1 MGHPDKTATAYWQAD
16 FQRAWRLCDDDDRG
30 RRAPIEYVMTPDR
43 TPGRHLERVPPERL
57 RLLSDD

>member
-16 FQRAWRLCDDDDRG
+16 FQRAWRLCDNDDRG
-30 RRAPIEYVMTPDR
+30 RRAPIEYVMTPEW
-43 TPGRHLERVPPERL
+43 TPGRHLKRVPPERL